1 MLSLL
6 EVATVY
12 SYSKKEWCAHL
23 ALIYQAL
30 SSCFICRT
38 AKHEDKVRE
47 LVEQTGTLVLFMVF
61 RRWHDQPACRLGI
74 SRSRSEI
81 PICVLSI
88 SLWSLKLCSRVL
100 ILWGKSNQFVSLIPW
115 LTIIMLGHAEWKQ
128 SELSAPCHLYGW
140 IHLVCQI
147 TWINGSLRSNA
158 SL

>member
-1 MLSLL
+1 M
-6 EVATVY
+6 V
-12 SYSKKEWCAHL
+12 CAFG
-23 ALIYQAL
+23 INL
-30 SSCFICRT
+30 SSTFILFHLWDCKTRRQG
-38 AKHEDKVRE
+38 E
-47 LVEQTGTLVLFMVF
+47 GTCGTDRNTHVVFMVF
-61 RRWHDQPACRLGI
+61 RIWHGQPACRLGI

-100 ILWGKSNQFVSLIPW
+100 ILWGKSNQFMSLIPW